1 VARVYTFP
9 DPESADGTGLVA
21 VTEEINADLLLEAYG
36 RGIFPWSEDPVRW
49 YCPEPRAVLVGPY
62 IRMPKKI
69 GKLMRRHEL
78 TVTFDTAFRAV
89 IEACS
94 DAHREEGEWISHGFV
109 RAYSEL
115 HARGYAHS
123 VEVWQDRTLVGG
135 LYGVQLGAMFA
146 GESMFYSLANASK
159 VAFAYLVHQ
168 LAHIGVVLIDAQVL
182 NQHTANLGAALVYRR
197 DFLAMLRRALQI
209 PARLGGEK
217 WPAEP
222 EFDLSIPGSAPGTAR
237 PLER

>member
-1 VARVYTFP
+1 MARVYSFP
-9 DPESADGTGLVA
+9 DPESADAAGLVA
-21 VTEEINADLLLEAYG
+21 VTDEINADLLLEAYA

-62 IRMPKKI
+62 IRVPKKI

-78 TVTFDTAFRAV
+78 NVTFDSAFRAV

-94 DAHREEGEWISHGFV
+94 NAHREEGEWISPGFV

-115 HARGYAHS
+115 HRRGHAHS
-123 VEVWQDRTLVGG
+123 VEVWQGRSLVGG

-146 GESMFYSLANASK
+146 GESMFYSLPNASK

-168 LAHIGVVLIDAQVL
+168 LTRIGVVLIDAQVL
-182 NQHTANLGAALVYRR
+182 NQHTTNLGAALVYRR
-197 DFLAMLRRALQI
+197 DFLAMLRRALEI
-209 PARLGGEK
+209 PTLFSGET

-222 EFDLSIPGSAPGTAR
+222 EFDLSVPGANVDIAR
-237 PLER
+237 P